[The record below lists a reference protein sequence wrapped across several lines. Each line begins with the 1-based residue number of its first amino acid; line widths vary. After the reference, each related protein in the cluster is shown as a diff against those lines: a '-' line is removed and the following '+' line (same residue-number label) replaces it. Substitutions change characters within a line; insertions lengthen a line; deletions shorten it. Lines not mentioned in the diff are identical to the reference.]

1 MARGVDYSWGRP
13 TPSRLVEL
21 GFSFIMR
28 YLIYPGHG
36 GKGLTREEREAAT
49 AQGLAVGVVFEKTD
63 ARTLEG
69 FSAGVQDAREAE
81 EGLAAAGLP
90 LDQVVYFAVDF
101 NAQPQHYETIGEY
114 FRGVL
119 SVRPLL
125 CVGAYGGMYVLEY
138 LRINQA
144 ASWFWQAGA
153 ASWSDYQV
161 YPYAHIR
168 QGVGALIDG
177 HAVDYNESFG
187 PEQGLYTE
195 ESAVTVKQYEDL
207 VISCYSG
214 KEEKNLPRAKRL
226 ENALYRMNEAVE
238 GRAPSINDRAA
249 SAWVIATRV
258 AVALGALGAV
268 IQGLN
273 IVT

>member
-1 MARGVDYSWGRP
+1 MRGVDYSWGRP

-63 ARTLEG
+63 SRTLDG

-81 EGLAAAGLP
+81 EGLAIAGLP
-90 LDQVVYFAVDF
+90 RDQVVYFAVDF
-101 NAQPQHYETIGEY
+101 NAQPSHYPAVLDY
-114 FRGVL
+114 FRGVV
-119 SVRPLL
+119 SVRPVL
-125 CVGAYGGMYVLEY
+125 CVGAYGGLYVLEM
-138 LRINQA
+138 LRTNGV

-153 ASWSDYQV
+153 ASWSGYQR
-161 YPYAHIR
+161 YPYAHII
-168 QGVGALIDG
+168 QGAGATIDG
-177 HAVDYNESFG
+177 HSVDYNETFG
-187 PEQGLYTE
+187 SEQGLYTE

-214 KEEKNLPRAKRL
+214 KEEKDLPRAKRL
-226 ENALYRMNEAVE
+226 ENALYRMNEVVE
-238 GRAPSINDRAA
+238 GRSPSINDRAA